1 MDKRKKILFAA
12 LVGSGA
18 VLAGL
23 YVVASENIVYYW
35 EPAELYE
42 RMDELGDRGLGDT
55 VVRLGALVK
64 TDSLTVSGLGVEQSI
79 DFLATDGTRDIRVFS
94 SGVPPAMLRE
104 GIGVVVEGRYID
116 VVCDEAEA
124 EAEAELGEQALLC
137 QTDRFTGGPAFFS
150 DRLLVKHS
158 NEYRLPDE
166 SLDDPMAVYETLEEM

>member
-1 MDKRKKILFAA
+1 MDNRKKILFGA
-12 LVGSGA
+12 LLGSGA

-23 YVVASENIVYYW
+23 YLVASENIVYYW
-35 EPAELYE
+35 EPSELYE
-42 RMDELGDRGLGDT
+42 RMGELDDRGLGDT

-64 TDSLTVSGLGVEQSI
+64 SDSLTVSGLGVEQSI
-79 DFLATDGTRDIRVFS
+79 DFLATDGTQDIRVFS

-116 VVCDEAEA
+116 VVCDEPEV
-124 EAEAELGEQALLC
+124 GEQALLC
-137 QTDRFTGGPAFFS
+137 ATDRFAGGPAFFS

-166 SLDDPMAVYETLEEM
+166 DLDDPMAVYETLEEM

>member
-1 MDKRKKILFAA
+1 MDKRKKMLLAA

-23 YVVASENIVYYW
+23 YVVASENLVYYW
-35 EPAELYE
+35 EPSELFE
-42 RMDELGDRGLGDT
+42 RMDELEGGALDGT

-64 TDSLTVSGLGVEQSI
+64 SDSLTVSGHGAEQSI

-94 SGVPPAMLRE
+94 TGVPPAMLRE
-104 GIGVVVEGRYID
+104 GIGVVVEGRFVE
-116 VVCDEAEA
+116 VVCGAVEV
-124 EAEAELGEQALLC
+124 GEQALLC
-137 QTDRFTGGPAFFS
+137 GTDDFTGGPAFFS

-158 NEYRLPDE
+158 NEYRLPDD